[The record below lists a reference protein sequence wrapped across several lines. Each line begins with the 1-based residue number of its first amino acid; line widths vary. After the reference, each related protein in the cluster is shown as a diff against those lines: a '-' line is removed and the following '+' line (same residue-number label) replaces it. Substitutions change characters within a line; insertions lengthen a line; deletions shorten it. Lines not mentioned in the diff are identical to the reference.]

1 MKGVKMKSL
10 ILMSYKQPKGGRKFR
25 WGVMEDVRNTQKEPV
40 ALPSSYRWR
49 ELGRT
54 FFRSKNL
61 ATVKTREG
69 LRAFYLERAKWKVK
83 IPFVGSLV
91 SPFI

>member
-1 MKGVKMKSL
+1 MKSL
-10 ILMSYKQPKGGRKFR
+10 ILMNYKQPAKGGNFR
-25 WGVMEDVRNTQKEPV
+25 WGVIESVRNTKKDPV
-40 ALPSSYRWR
+40 KLPSNYRRWCN
-49 ELGRT
+49 L
-54 FFRSKNL
+54 FDRSENL
-61 ATVKTREG
+61 ATVKTKKG

>member
-1 MKGVKMKSL
+1 MKSL
-10 ILMSYKQPKGGRKFR
+10 ILMSYKQPKQGGKFR
-25 WGVMEDVRNTQKEPV
+25 WGVVESVRDTDTDPV
-40 ALPSSYRWR
+40 SLPSNYRWW
-49 ELGRT
+49 ELGKT

-61 ATVKTREG
+61 VTVKTRNG

>member
-1 MKGVKMKSL
+1 MKSL
-10 ILMSYKQPKGGRKFR
+10 ILMNYKQPAKGSNFR
-25 WGVMEDVRNTQKEPV
+25 WGVVESVRNTKKDPV
-40 ALPSSYRWR
+40 KLPSNYR
-49 ELGRT
+49 LPDLLTGL
-54 FFRSKNL
+54 FDRSKNL
-61 ATVKTREG
+61 ATVKTRKG

>member
-1 MKGVKMKSL
+1 MKSL
-10 ILMSYKQPKGGRKFR
+10 ILMNYKQPKQGGKFR
-25 WGVMEDVRNTQKEPV
+25 WGVVESVRNTQAKPI
-40 ALPSSYRWR
+40 ALPSRYRWR

-61 ATVKTREG
+61 ATVKTRGG
-69 LRAFYLERAKWKVK
+69 LRAFYLERAKWNVR

-91 SPFI
+91 SKFI

>member
-1 MKGVKMKSL
+1 MKSL
-10 ILMSYKQPKGGRKFR
+10 SLMNYKQPKQGGKFR
-25 WGVMEDVRNTQKEPV
+25 WGVVESVRNTQAEPI
-40 ALPSSYRWR
+40 ALPSRYRWR

-61 ATVKTREG
+61 ATVKTRGG
-69 LRAFYLERAKWKVK
+69 LRAFYLERAKWNVR

-91 SPFI
+91 SKFI

>member
-1 MKGVKMKSL
+1 
-10 ILMSYKQPKGGRKFR
+10 MSYKQPKQGGKFR
-25 WGVMEDVRNTQKEPV
+25 WGVVESVRNTKQHPV
-40 ALPSSYRWR
+40 KQPSNYRWW
-49 ELGRT
+49 ELGKT

-61 ATVKTREG
+61 ATVKTRQG
-69 LRAFYLERAKWKVK
+69 LRAFYLERAQWKIK

>member
-1 MKGVKMKSL
+1 MKSL
-10 ILMSYKQPKGGRKFR
+10 IFMNYKQPKTGKKFR
-25 WGVMEDVRNTQKEPV
+25 WGVLESIRNTEKNPV
-40 ALPSSYRWR
+40 NLPSNYRWW
-49 ELGRT
+49 ELGKT

-61 ATVKTREG
+61 ATVKTKAG
-69 LRAFYLERAKWKVK
+69 PRAFYMERAGWSVR